1 MVTGLITTPHA
12 LVIALTI
19 NAPGRK
25 PCFVKVYESDL
36 RHPENVSQN
45 Y

>member
-19 NAPGRK
+19 CPGRK
-25 PCFVKVYESDL
+25 PCFVKAYESDL
-36 RHPENVSQN
+36 RHPKNVSQN